1 MIERQRMSLADRCLD
16 KMSSDI
22 RRDME
27 SFERMRQEAMRQA
40 EEKHQRE
47 VGQAEDIRRLAEDS
61 KAARMSASASERK
74 SNIAI
79 IIAIASVLIAI
90 AAIAVAHYDSN
101 QTTKS
106 IVSAI
111 QELKGVSK

>member
-1 MIERQRMSLADRCLD
+1 MMERQRMSLADRCLD

-27 SFERMRQEAMRQA
+27 SIECMRQEAMR
-40 EEKHQRE
+40 
-47 VGQAEDIRRLAEDS
+47 QAEDIRRLAEDS

>member
-1 MIERQRMSLADRCLD
+1 MSEALRAFEIMNS
-16 KMSSDI
+16 KVEAAQAAA
-22 RRDME
+22 E
-27 SFERMRQEAMRQA
+27 SMMQWEAQQKA
-40 EEKHQRE
+40 EQYQRE